1 MTLRVAILGSGNI
14 GTDLLYKV
22 ARNPALALVG
32 MAGIDPTSE
41 GLAPTASNG
50 SWTTIPT
57 STRSSTPPRRT
68 PTPSTRRSWPPAGCV
83 AST

>member
-32 MAGIDPTSE
+32 MAASVLAADNDKVNRLVRATRMHA
-41 GLAPTASNG
+41 GL
-50 SWTTIPT
+50 
-57 STRSSTPPRRT
+57 RSRQTHHR
-68 PTPSTRRSWPPAGCV
+68 
-83 AST
+83 